1 MTYPRSCGSD
11 HSAVGVD
18 LLPEQRPA
26 IILTAAAVPPPAS
39 SSTTLTA
46 AQTRPGG
53 LYGGS
58 LAAVVAASRQ
68 DGDRVVAHRS
78 CAVDFSKIPATNSSG
93 LSVLCQC

>member
-11 HSAVGVD
+11 HSTVSVD

-26 IILTAAAVPPPAS
+26 VALASAAVPPPAS
-39 SSTTLTA
+39 SSTPLTA
-46 AQTRPGG
+46 AQARPGS
-53 LYGGS
+53 LHSGS

-78 CAVDFSKIPATNSSG
+78 CAVDSLKIPATNSSG
-93 LSVLCQC
+93 LWVLCLF